1 MSGFWESELGEVTG
15 NASDAFAKQIMQVP
29 DGTMALAKIE
39 SFVNDEYQ
47 GMRFLSINWVLT
59 DGEFRGAKVTQK
71 LKVIDADPRDK
82 DPAKTRHRGLNMM
95 KLLYQLYNLK
105 PKHSEAP
112 TDQDLAVFTNK
123 IAGIKVRETEP
134 NDQGR
139 QYNWVAEIH
148 DAKGF
153 KSETGMG
160 LPLTSHSSVSV
171 ASQAYS
177 RQEPIDSAFNRNS
190 TAALDAVETDDIP
203 F

>member
-1 MSGFWESELGEVTG
+1 MSFWESELGEVTG
-15 NASDAFAKQIMQVP
+15 NATDAFAKQFTHVT

-47 GMRFLSINWVLT
+47 GMKFLSVNWVLT
-59 DGEFRGAKVTQK
+59 DGDFKGAKVTQK
-71 LKVIDADPRDK
+71 LKVLDADPRDK

-95 KLLYQLYNLK
+95 KLMYQLFNLK
-105 PKHSEAP
+105 PKHAETP
-112 TDQDLAVFTNK
+112 TDQDLAVFAGK
-123 IAGIKVRETEP
+123 IAGIKIRETEP

-153 KSETGMG
+153 KCETGHG
-160 LPLTSHSSVSV
+160 LPQSVYTSV
-171 ASQAYS
+171 ASSSYGSQANL
-177 RQEPIDSAFNRNS
+177 DSAFSRNS
-190 TAALDAVETDDIP
+190 GATPGDNLDDLP